1 MARSATCGSAAPGA
15 CQTVRVGYTAIVTNI
30 KAAAAAGVKIGKD
43 GAARARSRWPPLDH
57 AVRAYGRY
65 QDDGGDRL
73 ASGVTYFGFLSF
85 FPLVALAF
93 SICGFVVDAYPQA
106 RTKLTEQIN
115 NYLPGL
121 ADKLN
126 VTTIGDAK
134 VGVGLLGIVGLL
146 LSGLGWIDALRDA
159 LRILWHHSLETGNI
173 VMHKL
178 RDIGVL
184 VGLGLLLLTSTAV
197 TSLSTSA
204 ASTFLGW
211 LNLDGSI
218 AARVVTAVL
227 AIVAALAIDVAV
239 FMYLFVW
246 LPRVSPR
253 RRVLHGALLG
263 AVGLEVLKLIG
274 TWLIGR
280 TTNNPIYGVFAVMV
294 GLLIW
299 INVVTRWTLF
309 VAAWT
314 VTDSYA
320 GDVPPSGTAP
330 APPAEVSAV
339 RAGTAPSG

>member
-1 MARSATCGSAAPGA
+1 MTG
-15 CQTVRVGYTAIVTNI
+15 I
-30 KAAAAAGVKIGKD
+30 KARATAGVKAGQD
-43 GAARARSRWPPLDH
+43 ATARARGRWPPLDH
-57 AVRAYGRY
+57 AVRAYSRY
-65 QDDGGDRL
+65 QEDGGDRL

-106 RTKLTEQIN
+106 RVKLTDQIN

-126 VTTIGDAK
+126 VTTIGEAK
-134 VGVGLLGIVGLL
+134 VGAGLLGIVGLL
-146 LSGLGWIDALRDA
+146 LSGLGWIDALRAA

-173 VMHKL
+173 VTRKI

-184 VGLGLLLLTSTAV
+184 VGLGLLLLVSTAV

-204 ASTFLGW
+204 ATTFLGW
-211 LNLDGSI
+211 LNLNGSL
-218 AARVVTAVL
+218 AARVATAVL

-246 LPRVSPR
+246 LPRISPR
-253 RRVLHGALLG
+253 RRVLRGALLG
-263 AVGLEVLKLIG
+263 AVGLEVLKVIG

-280 TTNNPIYGVFAVMV
+280 TTDNPVYGVFAVIV

-314 VTDSYA
+314 VTDPYA

-330 APPAEVSAV
+330 EVPAEVSAG
-339 RAGTAPSG
+339 RAGTASPP

>member
-1 MARSATCGSAAPGA
+1 MNPRAAVSGA
-15 CQTVRVGYTAIVTNI
+15 KAGAKAGVTAG
-30 KAAAAAGVKIGKD
+30 KDAAAAA
-43 GAARARSRWPPLDH
+43 RNRWPPVDH
-57 AVRAYGRY
+57 VVRAYSRY
-65 QDDGGDRL
+65 QSDGGDRL

-106 RTKLTEQIN
+106 RDKLTDQIN

-134 VGVGLLGIVGLL
+134 IGVGVIGIVGLML
-146 LSGLGWIDALRDA
+146 AGLGWIDALRDA
-159 LRILWHHSLETGNI
+159 LRLLWHHSLETGN
-173 VMHKL
+173 VVVRKV
-178 RDIGVL
+178 RDLGVL
-184 VGLGLLLLTSTAV
+184 VGLGLLLIVSTAV

-204 ASTFLGW
+204 ATTFLGW
-211 LNLDGSI
+211 LSLGGST

-227 AIVAALAIDVAV
+227 AIGAAFAIDVAV
-239 FMYLFVW
+239 FLYLFVW
-246 LPRVSPR
+246 LPRISPR

-263 AVGLEVLKLIG
+263 AVGLELLKLLG

-280 TTNNPIYGVFAVMV
+280 TTNNPVYGTFAVIV

-309 VAAWT
+309 VAVWT
-314 VTDSYA
+314 VTAPYA
-320 GDVPPSGTAP
+320 EDVPPSGTA
-330 APPAEVSAV
+330 AGEPAEASAA
-339 RAGTAPSG
+339 RSAAAPSP